1 MVRKLALMVAGFVL
15 LSATAGLAAP
25 RAAEGG
31 DKETIAV
38 TQIVLQPVVR
48 QPASVSSNVQPSH
61 ESGAARDF

>member
-15 LSATAGLAAP
+15 LSATAGLAG
-25 RAAEGG
+25 RAAESG

-61 ESGAARDF
+61 ESPRDF

>member
-15 LSATAGLAAP
+15 LSATAGLAG

-38 TQIVLQPVVR
+38 TQIVPQPFVR
-48 QPASVSSNVQPSH
+48 QPASVSSNVQPAH